1 MKKEGRLSKCLLL
14 IFGTVLLLSA
24 GMVCRIIAA
33 GQAEK
38 AAFHKLEECVKDKMP
53 YVEQAI
59 ACHKQ
64 SANGEVLSPYFV
76 LKEQNPDFFGW
87 LAIKRTELSYPVM
100 YTPEEP
106 EYYLRRDFE
115 GKESLGGVPF
125 LSASCREGNGNYLIY
140 GHNMRNGSMFS
151 TLLSYSDQKYWQEHP
166 TIQFDTL
173 DATGEYLV
181 MGAFY
186 AKVYQQDETNVFRF
200 YQYDDLTL
208 KNVFDEYVKQ
218 VQDEALYDTGVCAEF
233 GDQLITLITCSYHTE
248 DGRFVVVARKQ
259 AK

>member
-1 MKKEGRLSKCLLL
+1 MKKGGRLSKCLLL
-14 IFGTVLLLSA
+14 IFGAALFLSA
-24 GMVCRIIAA
+24 GMVLHIIAS

-38 AAFHKLEECVKDKMP
+38 AAFHKLEECIEDEMP
-53 YVEQAI
+53 YVEQTT
-59 ACHKQ
+59 ACKKQ
-64 SANGEVLSPYFV
+64 SASGEELSPYSA

-87 LAIKRTELSYPVM
+87 LSIEETELSYPVM
-100 YTPEEP
+100 YTPEDP

-115 GKESLGGVPF
+115 GNKSLGGVPF
-125 LSASCREGNGNYLIY
+125 LSASYHEGGGNYLIY
-140 GHNMRNGSMFS
+140 GHNMKNGSMFS

-173 DATGEYLV
+173 DTTGEYLV

-186 AKVYQQDETNVFRF
+186 AKVHQQDETDVFRF
-200 YQYDDLTL
+200 YQYDDLTS

-218 VQDEALYDTGVCAEF
+218 VQDEALYDTGICAEF
-233 GDQLITLITCSYHTE
+233 GDQLLTLVTCSYHTNN
-248 DGRFVVVARKQ
+248 GRFVVVARKQ